1 VGATTTIL
9 DEIGALIDAPSVD
22 RAHVERTLTDGY
34 AHALNLEA
42 EQWRLKKRVEEITH
56 ALQRQ
61 DDADARTKEL
71 RALSRRLD
79 GTAGDLSRLRT
90 RLAELRTRVSA

>member
-1 VGATTTIL
+1 MAAIL
-9 DEIGALIDAPSVD
+9 DEIGALIDAPNVD
-22 RAHVERTLTDGY
+22 RAHVERALTDGY

-56 ALQRQ
+56 ALQRP
-61 DDADARTKEL
+61 DNAATRTKEL

-79 GTAGDLSRLRT
+79 GTAGELSRLRG